1 MNELR
6 SRESG
11 SEESLESQEEEGTWE
26 GREGRRGEKREEG
39 EWEGDTVK
47 TWITGSGQTLELAT
61 CKKHQEMEENGGDC
75 RTSELSEPS
84 PLLFLPALSFPTQD
98 CFPHRF

>member
-1 MNELR
+1 M
-6 SRESG
+6 
-11 SEESLESQEEEGTWE
+11 
-26 GREGRRGEKREEG
+26 GREGGEEG
-39 EWEGDTVK
+39 GEEGGRGVGRGHCK